1 MTTIGIIGAG
11 HIGSQLAR
19 AFIGI
24 GYDVVIAN
32 SRGPETLADLVE
44 ATGVP
49 VTVHHDLSDAAEAAR
64 EWAASSERRAVVI
77 AGSVV
82 LAGEALRL
90 AAEQDWKDG
99 WSQ

>member
-1 MTTIGIIGAG
+1 VFATAPDSERAG
-11 HIGSQLAR
+11 
-19 AFIGI
+19 
-24 GYDVVIAN
+24 D
-32 SRGPETLADLVE
+32 PETLADLVE

-64 EWAASSERRAVVI
+64 EWAASSERRAVII